1 MLAYNENNKLTEYE
15 EAHSLA
21 VCESCHKVYRR
32 TVNEQIPG
40 CREREYDICPYCGN
54 DNGSSMNYEYYN
66 SMLTEEEL
74 KNLTKKSLIKKIIKY
89 CHQQYTQ
96 TQYTRCD
103 HHLCCPGTP
112 EGNCK
117 QCLKEVHYPSSYPYG
132 RKDYECD
139 KMIDFYVCDYTVKY
153 ASEILYLMRKSEAL
167 QQIDNYH
174 VLSIGCG
181 ACPDLMALEHYCHE
195 NSYDKRISYLG
206 IDVNKRWKRI
216 HNQIDSYRT
225 STVRKTKFRYWDV
238 VTEDFS
244 ISDANVVI
252 LQYVISHFY
261 NTGQIYEIQ
270 GFFVKLVDT
279 IISRKQAGVPMVIL
293 INDVNSV
300 HRGRDYF
307 SDLVEKL
314 KDAELHGSYRAFYFD
329 YNIRNDAQRYGE
341 RHESRQVLF
350 RLPNFFDGIYQPWED
365 CSSAQLLIEV
375 Q

>member
-1 MLAYNENNKLTEYE
+1 M
-15 EAHSLA
+15 
-21 VCESCHKVYRR
+21 
-32 TVNEQIPG
+32 
-40 CREREYDICPYCGN
+40 PYIADCF
-54 DNGSSMNYEYYN
+54 DE
-66 SMLTEEEL
+66 
-74 KNLTKKSLIKKIIKY
+74 
-89 CHQQYTQ
+89 
-96 TQYTRCD
+96 
-103 HHLCCPGTP
+103 
-112 EGNCK
+112 
-117 QCLKEVHYPSSYPYG
+117 
-132 RKDYECD
+132 D

-181 ACPDLMALEHYCHE
+181 ACPDLMALERYCHE

-314 KDAELHGSYRAFYFD
+314 KDAEKSICSIF
-329 YNIRNDAQRYGE
+329 
-341 RHESRQVLF
+341 
-350 RLPNFFDGIYQPWED
+350 LPILKKVIKKLLTFCYWED
-365 CSSAQLLIEV
+365 G
-375 Q
+375 

>member
-1 MLAYNENNKLTEYE
+1 
-15 EAHSLA
+15 
-21 VCESCHKVYRR
+21 
-32 TVNEQIPG
+32 
-40 CREREYDICPYCGN
+40 
-54 DNGSSMNYEYYN
+54 
-66 SMLTEEEL
+66 
-74 KNLTKKSLIKKIIKY
+74 
-89 CHQQYTQ
+89 
-96 TQYTRCD
+96 
-103 HHLCCPGTP
+103 
-112 EGNCK
+112 
-117 QCLKEVHYPSSYPYG
+117 
-132 RKDYECD
+132 
-139 KMIDFYVCDYTVKY
+139 MIDFYVCDYTVKY